1 MITAAASLL
10 VVLLELLLTMM
21 TMVLRTM
28 AIVPPRRKK
37 LILRRFRVSFQVF
50 QGSRRRGCH
59 GGAVRRL
66 RARLRSSGSIAVQGA
81 RGRVRTLQER
91 LPQLMLP
98 VMPLLPAKLL
108 PLLSMLIVVVASVF
122 AVLQQSSKRSCSCT
136 RPRSGTAMTLRA

>member
-1 MITAAASLL
+1 MMAAAASLL
-10 VVLLELLLTMM
+10 VVLLMLLLTMM

-37 LILRRFRVSFQVF
+37 LILRRFRVSI

-81 RGRVRTLQER
+81 RGRVPTLQER
-91 LPQLMLP
+91 LPLLMLP

-122 AVLQQSSKRSCSCT
+122 AVLQQSSKRSCSRT